1 MPYETVI
8 LYPRYVHANTC
19 RIVPSIGSSPSL
31 AGRSCKHI
39 NDTIAQQRYKCPP
52 QSGPYWVKV
61 TEQEC
66 SGKNQTMQ
74 VSEALRETLPMI
86 EYEKRHVLSNVWQVL

>member
-1 MPYETVI
+1 MPCETVT
-8 LYPRYVHANTC
+8 LHPRYMHANTC
-19 RIVPSIGSSPSL
+19 RVVPPTIGSTPSL

-39 NDTIAQQRYKCPP
+39 TDTLAQQRCKCQP

-61 TEQEC
+61 TEQC

-74 VSEALRETLPMI
+74 VSEAVE
-86 EYEKRHVLSNVWQVL
+86 SNLTHDRV